1 MEVGIFCNICGK
13 VFSTKKKLKQHE
25 AYHDETEVECG
36 ECQEKFIGKGALKN
50 HERKHKTSICPHCSV
65 VLSYQNKL
73 THSKVCSSNEEK
85 IMYSC
90 DQCDYKTPI
99 KGTLYRHKK
108 THLQKKKFT

>member
-50 HERKHKTSICPHCSV
+50 HVRKHKTSICPHCSV
-65 VLSYQNKL
+65 VLSYQSINIEARRCL
-73 THSKVCSSNEEK
+73 NYTILLNWE
-85 IMYSC
+85 M
-90 DQCDYKTPI
+90 
-99 KGTLYRHKK
+99 
-108 THLQKKKFT
+108 

>member
-73 THSKVCSSNEEK
+73 TIVRKLG
-85 IMYSC
+85 
-90 DQCDYKTPI
+90 TPI
-99 KGTLYRHKK
+99 HQYRSKKMLTLHNS
-108 THLQKKKFT
+108 L